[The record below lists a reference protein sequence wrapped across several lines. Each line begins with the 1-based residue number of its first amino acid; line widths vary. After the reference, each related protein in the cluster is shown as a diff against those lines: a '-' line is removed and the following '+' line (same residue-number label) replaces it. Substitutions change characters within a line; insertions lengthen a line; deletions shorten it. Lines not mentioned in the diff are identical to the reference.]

1 MKNTTIIAVM
11 AVTILIVGCGKKS
24 PSSSATPP
32 PAQADAA
39 SAAYPGD
46 WIWEGNSRTLDRVP
60 PIFLLRPST
69 LPANYVPSEIFG
81 KDRYSARGKTLK
93 ELIAVVWSQKNSGL
107 KIKFDADLPEGT
119 FDFIVAGQPDWWNQ
133 LQTEIDRRFHLVE
146 KIEMLETGETG
157 DKVVVRN
164 SGTP

>member
-39 SAAYPGD
+39 SSAYPGD
-46 WIWEGNSRTLDRVP
+46 WIWEGNSQTLDRVP

-69 LPANYVPSEIFG
+69 LPANHVPSDIFG
-81 KDRYSARGKTLK
+81 KDRYSARGKTDRKSTRLNSSH
-93 ELIAVVWSQKNSGL
+93 LGISYAV
-107 KIKFDADLPEGT
+107 
-119 FDFIVAGQPDWWNQ
+119 
-133 LQTEIDRRFHLVE
+133 
-146 KIEMLETGETG
+146 
-157 DKVVVRN
+157 
-164 SGTP
+164 

>member
-1 MKNTTIIAVM
+1 MKNTTITMIM
-11 AVTILIVGCGKKS
+11 AATILIAGCGKKS

-39 SAAYPGD
+39 SSAYPGD

-69 LPANYVPSEIFG
+69 LPANHVSSDIFG

-93 ELIAVVWSQKNSGL
+93 ELITVVWSQKNSAL
-107 KIKFDADLPEGT
+107 KIKFDADLPEGK
-119 FDFIVAGQPDWWNQ
+119 FDFIVADQPHWPDK
-133 LQTEIDRRFHLVE
+133 LQSEIDQRFHLVE
-146 KIEMLETGETG
+146 KVETGETG

-164 SGTP
+164 SDTP

>member
-1 MKNTTIIAVM
+1 MKDTTIIAVM
-11 AVTILIVGCGKKS
+11 AVTMLIVGCGKKS

-39 SAAYPGD
+39 SSAYPGD
-46 WIWEGNSRTLDRVP
+46 WIWEGNSQTLDRVP

-69 LPANYVPSEIFG
+69 LPTNHAPSDIIG

-93 ELIAVVWSQKNSGL
+93 ELITVVWSQKNSGL
-107 KIKFDADLPEGT
+107 KIKCDANLPEGT
-119 FDFIVAGQPDWWNQ
+119 FDFIVAGQSHWWNQ
-133 LQTEIDRRFHLVE
+133 LQSEIDRRFHLVE
-146 KIEMLETGETG
+146 RVETGETG

-164 SGTP
+164 SDTP